1 MSSRLGPCSALLQ
14 PPLDSSLPKVDTLLV
29 EAPAAQA
36 LVTRP
41 RSKASDDTPTDG
53 DPSVDISYA
62 ALQAHRIVNV
72 ALHWEY
78 YPVIVFV

>member
-14 PPLDSSLPKVDTLLV
+14 PPLDSSLPKVDTSSV
-29 EAPAAQA
+29 EAPVAQA
-36 LVTRP
+36 LV
-41 RSKASDDTPTDG
+41 TPTDG

-62 ALQAHRIVNV
+62 ALQAHGIVNV